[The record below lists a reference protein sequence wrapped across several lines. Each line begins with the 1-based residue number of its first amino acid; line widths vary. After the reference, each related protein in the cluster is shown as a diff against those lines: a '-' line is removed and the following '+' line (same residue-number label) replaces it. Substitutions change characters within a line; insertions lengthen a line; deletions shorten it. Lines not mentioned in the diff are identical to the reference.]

1 MPCTT
6 NVEQCNV
13 AMYDFFRGQVIHLD
27 NSGRVCLEVNNVGY
41 ALQISDTTRQSLP
54 LDGSIITMYA
64 RLVVREDVMQLYG
77 FADPAERV
85 AFDLLTDVQGV
96 GPKAAMA
103 ILSAYSVLE
112 LRGLLMKKDVAA
124 MKKVKG
130 IGAKGAERLVLE
142 LHDKIDRIP
151 TPFLPDEDH
160 GDTSVS
166 AGTAADEVR
175 QALVALGFSSKE
187 AIDALAVC
195 PDPDA
200 SSEELLREA
209 LQRLR

>member
-1 MPCTT
+1 
-6 NVEQCNV
+6 
-13 AMYDFFRGQVIHLD
+13 MYDFFRGQVIHLD

-54 LDGSIITMYA
+54 LDGSTITMYA
-64 RLVVREDVMQLYG
+64 RLVVREDLLQLYG

-103 ILSAYSVLE
+103 ILSAYPVLE
-112 LRGLLMKKDVAA
+112 LRGLLLKKDVAA

-142 LHDKIDRIP
+142 LHDKVDRIP
-151 TPFLPDEDH
+151 TPFLAED
-160 GDTSVS
+160 DRNEAV
-166 AGTAADEVR
+166 AAVGTAADEVR

-187 AIDALAVC
+187 AVEALAHC

-200 SSEELLREA
+200 KSEELLREA